1 MDAIQ
6 KFDSDI
12 ERIKKHNRDSSGAL
26 NLEAVVNQIASLFE
40 TNNRGLCGLPHSLI
54 EFWTSKYVQPE
65 LDSSSC
71 DISSSAIEK
80 LCAMQAFLNNE
91 NDTDCLTLEDWQQIA
106 DSVNY
111 EAEEL
116 PMDLLSQMMMTLV
129 EKRAI

>member
-1 MDAIQ
+1 
-6 KFDSDI
+6 
-12 ERIKKHNRDSSGAL
+12 
-26 NLEAVVNQIASLFE
+26 
-40 TNNRGLCGLPHSLI
+40 
-54 EFWTSKYVQPE
+54 
-65 LDSSSC
+65 
-71 DISSSAIEK
+71 
-80 LCAMQAFLNNE
+80 MQAFLNNE

>member
-6 KFDSDI
+6 KFYSDI
-12 ERIKKHNRDSSGAL
+12 ERIKKHNRDSSGTL
-26 NLEAVVNQIASLFE
+26 NLDAVVNQISALFE
-40 TNNRGLCGLPHSLI
+40 ANNRGLCGLPHSLI
-54 EFWTSKYVQPE
+54 EFWISRYVQPQ
-65 LDSSSC
+65 LDSSFE
-71 DISSSAIEK
+71 DISSEAVEK